1 MAGDAATVAEI
12 DGHEVRLTNL
22 DKVLY
27 PATGFSKAEVID
39 YYVRVAPYMVPHL
52 AGRPLTFKRFP
63 NGVEGEGFF
72 EKNCPGHR
80 PKWMEVM
87 TGPGDV
93 MSCCIDGPAG
103 LVWAGNQAALEIH
116 VPMALGSDLDT
127 PTILAFDLDPG
138 EPAGIADCCQVA
150 LWVREVLAT
159 VDLQGFAKT
168 SGSKG
173 MQLYVPLNTPTT
185 HEHASSFALAVGQL
199 LTRQH
204 PDRVLVEMTRARRP
218 GKVFVDWSQN
228 NAHKTTIGAYSLRA
242 RPRPTVSTP
251 LTWDEVEAVA
261 GDGDG
266 ERLVFEAPDVLE
278 RVERHGDLFADV
290 LTLTQRLPDA
300 AG

>member
-1 MAGDAATVAEI
+1 
-12 DGHEVRLTNL
+12 
-22 DKVLY
+22 
-27 PATGFSKAEVID
+27 
-39 YYVRVAPYMVPHL
+39 
-52 AGRPLTFKRFP
+52 
-63 NGVEGEGFF
+63 
-72 EKNCPGHR
+72 
-80 PKWMEVM
+80 
-87 TGPGDV
+87 
-93 MSCCIDGPAG
+93 
-103 LVWAGNQAALEIH
+103 VWAGNQAALEIH

-138 EPAGIADCCQVA
+138 EPADISDCCEVA

-159 VDLQGFAKT
+159 VGLDGFPKT

-173 MQLYVPLNTPTT
+173 MQIYVPLNTAVT
-185 HEHASSFALAVGQL
+185 HEHASSFALAVGQV

-204 PDRVLVEMTRARRP
+204 PDRVLVDMTRARRP

-251 LTWDEVEAVA
+251 LSWDEVEAVA

-266 ERLVFEAPDVLE
+266 DRLVFETHDVLD

-290 LTLTQRLPDA
+290 LTRTQRLPTP